1 MLYVI
6 GLGLSDEK
14 DITVRGLEAVKGST
28 RVYLEAY
35 TSILGVGKERLEA
48 FYGKDIIIADR
59 DMVETESDDILR
71 NAQTDDISFL
81 VVGDPF
87 GATTHADL
95 LLRAEALAIPSTVI
109 HNASVMNAVGAVG
122 LALYNF
128 GQTVSIPFFTDSWK
142 PDSWLERVKE
152 NAGLGLHTLCLL
164 DIKVKEQSE
173 ENLARG
179 RKIFEPPRF
188 MSVPCAIAQLLSL
201 LPTPTSTSNPT
212 PSSPSSSSSTPPPP
226 ATLLDPATTLAISLS
241 RVGNPSQTFVAGTLA
256 ELSLL
261 GEKAFGGPLHSFV
274 IVGRRFH
281 ALERDFA
288 RRWAVDPANW
298 DRVAKEVYD
307 VRD

>member
-1 MLYVI
+1 MLYLV

-14 DITVRGLEAVKGST
+14 DVTVRGLEAIKKSD

-48 FYGKDIIIADR
+48 FYDKQVVVADR
-59 DMVETESDDILR
+59 DMVETESDAIL
-71 NAQTDDISFL
+71 ADADKVDVSFL

-95 LLRAEALAIPSTVI
+95 LLRADALNIPYTVI
-109 HNASVMNAVGAVG
+109 HNASVMNAVGALG
-122 LALYNF
+122 LALYNY
-128 GQTVSIPFFTDSWK
+128 GQTVSIPFFTDNWR
-142 PDSWLERVKE
+142 PDSWLGRIRE
-152 NAGLGLHTLCLL
+152 NSKLGLHTLCLL

-188 MSVPCAIAQLLSL
+188 MSVPTAVSQLLSL
-201 LPTPTSTSNPT
+201 LEDESIESSDESTTRTVAS
-212 PSSPSSSSSTPPPP
+212 
-226 ATLLDPATTLAISLS
+226 ADRLDPTTTLAISCS
-241 RVGNPSQTFVAGTLA
+241 RVGDPSQKFVAGTLE
-256 ELSLL
+256 ELSKLD
-261 GEKAFGGPLHSFV
+261 EEAFGPPLHSFV
-274 IVGRRFH
+274 IVGRTFH

-288 RRWAVDPANW
+288 RRWAVDVANW
-298 DRVAKEVYD
+298 DRIAKDVYG

>member
-1 MLYVI
+1 MLYLI

-14 DITVRGLEAVKGST
+14 DVTVRGLEAIKSST

-35 TSILGVGKERLEA
+35 TSILGEA
-48 FYGKDIIIADR
+48 FYEKEIIVADR
-59 DMVETESDDILR
+59 DMVETESDDILA
-71 NAQTDDISFL
+71 NADKDNVSFL

-95 LLRAEALAIPSTVI
+95 LLRADALSIPYTVI

-122 LALYNF
+122 LALYNY
-128 GQTVSIPFFTDSWK
+128 GQTVSIPFFTDSWR
-142 PDSWLERVKE
+142 PDSWLARVRE
-152 NAGLGLHTLCLL
+152 NAELGLHTLCLL

-179 RKIFEPPRF
+179 RKIFEPPRY
-188 MSVPCAIAQLLSL
+188 MSVPCAVSQLLSL
-201 LPTPTSTSNPT
+201 LPNTPAPSTTSTTTTTT
-212 PSSPSSSSSTPPPP
+212 PSVLSIPLAAS
-226 ATLLDPATTLAISLS
+226 LDPATTLAISLS
-241 RVGNPSQTFVAGTLA
+241 RVGDPTQKFVAGTLE
-256 ELSLL
+256 ELSKL
-261 GEKAFGGPLHSFV
+261 GEDDFGGPLHSFV

-288 RRWAVDPANW
+288 RRWAVDQENW